1 LGKAYQHG
9 LRPGNG
15 LVERG
20 VMPKVSIIVPVYNAQ
35 ETLRRCVDSIL
46 GQEFR
51 DFELILADDGSIDGS
66 PALCDEYAEKD
77 NRVRVLHKEN
87 SGVSDTRNKAL
98 DAACGDY
105 VQFLDS
111 DDWIAPEATRLL
123 VRAIEEND
131 CDMVIADFYRVIGS
145 KVSRKGDIDA
155 EGVLSREEFGDY
167 MIQNPSDFYF
177 GVVWNKLYR
186 RDIIEKYQLRMDVT
200 LSWCEDFIFNM
211 EYELHCKRIY
221 PLQVPI
227 YYYVRTRGSLASQG
241 ANPAKVVQMKLNVI
255 EYYNDFYK
263 QVFDEE
269 DYKARRPDIYRFY
282 IESAGDGDIMPWQRS
297 AKLGEERVPVYVNP
311 EMEDD
316 ALLALYLEG
325 KLVERNLELVAARF
339 DLTPRDV
346 RLLDFVRLGTVFS
359 GREELADYCGLS
371 ALQLARTL
379 QRLQSKRLITVE
391 TRVGRTEASDEAPAV
406 TGTTAGA
413 TALSGT
419 TKTKLLVVT
428 PTEQAQPV
436 MEAIAQ
442 ALRDCDR
449 VRCSSMSED
458 EANHYRSD
466 RKKALES
473 IRSTLT

>member
-1 LGKAYQHG
+1 M
-9 LRPGNG
+9 
-15 LVERG
+15 E
-20 VMPKVSIIVPVYNAQ
+20 
-35 ETLRRCVDSIL
+35 D
-46 GQEFR
+46 
-51 DFELILADDGSIDGS
+51 
-66 PALCDEYAEKD
+66 
-77 NRVRVLHKEN
+77 
-87 SGVSDTRNKAL
+87 
-98 DAACGDY
+98 
-105 VQFLDS
+105 
-111 DDWIAPEATRLL
+111 
-123 VRAIEEND
+123 ND

-221 PLQVPI
+221 PLQVPV

-269 DYKARRPDIYRFY
+269 DYRARRPDIYRFY

-311 EMEDD
+311 EMD
-316 ALLALYLEG
+316 ADTLLGLYFEE

-346 RLLDFVRLGTVFS
+346 RLLAFVRLGTVFS
-359 GREELADYCGLS
+359 GREELADYCGFS
-371 ALQLARTL
+371 TLQLARTL
-379 QRLQSKRLITVE
+379 QRLQSKRLVTVE
-391 TRVGRTEASDEAPAV
+391 TRVERPDAGDEAGGRCCRGPQCHRGHRGSEDQA
-406 TGTTAGA
+406 TPGHAYRAGA
-413 TALSGT
+413 ARDGAPLCRRFATAT
-419 TKTKLLVVT
+419 ACAARPWTRTR
-428 PTEQAQPV
+428 PN
-436 MEAIAQ
+436 
-442 ALRDCDR
+442 R
-449 VRCSSMSED
+449 
-458 EANHYRSD
+458 YRSD
-466 RKKALES
+466 RMKALES
-473 IRSTLT
+473 IRRTLA

>member
-1 LGKAYQHG
+1 
-9 LRPGNG
+9 
-15 LVERG
+15 
-20 VMPKVSIIVPVYNAQ
+20 MPKVSIIVPVYNAQ

-46 GQEFR
+46 GQEYR
-51 DFELILADDGSIDGS
+51 DFELILADDGSTDSS
-66 PALCDEYAEKD
+66 PALCIEYAEKD
-77 NRVRVLHKEN
+77 SRVRVLHKAN

-98 DAACGDY
+98 DAVQGDY

-123 VRAIEEND
+123 VRAMEDND

-221 PLQVPI
+221 PLQVPV

-269 DYKARRPDIYRFY
+269 DYRARRPDIYRFY

-311 EMEDD
+311 EMEAD
-316 ALLALYLEG
+316 ALLGLYFEE

-346 RLLDFVRLGTVFS
+346 RLLAFVRLGTVFS
-359 GREELADYCGLS
+359 GREELADYCGFS
-371 ALQLARTL
+371 TLQLARTL
-379 QRLQSKRLITVE
+379 QRLQSKRLVTVE
-391 TRVGRTEASDEAPAV
+391 TRVERPDAGDEAAAV
-406 TGTTAGA
+406 VAAAPSAIAATGAA
-413 TALSGT
+413 
-419 TKTKLLVVT
+419 KTRLLLVT

-436 MEAIAQ
+436 MEAIVQ

-449 VRCSSMSED
+449 VRCSSMDED
-458 EANHYRSD
+458 EANRYRSD
-466 RKKALES
+466 RMKALES
-473 IRSTLT
+473 IRRTLA

>member
-1 LGKAYQHG
+1 
-9 LRPGNG
+9 
-15 LVERG
+15 
-20 VMPKVSIIVPVYNAQ
+20 MPKVSIIVPVYNAR
-35 ETLRRCVDSIL
+35 ETLQRCVDSIL
-46 GQEFR
+46 GQEYR
-51 DFELILADDGSIDGS
+51 DFELILADDGSTDSS

-77 NRVRVLHKEN
+77 GRVRVLHKAN

-98 DAACGDY
+98 DVAQGDY

-123 VRAIEEND
+123 VRAMEDND

-186 RDIIEKYQLRMDVT
+186 RDIIEKYHLRMDVT

-221 PLQVPI
+221 PLQVPV

-269 DYKARRPDIYRFY
+269 DYRARRPDIYRFY

-311 EMEDD
+311 EMEAD
-316 ALLALYLEG
+316 ALLGLYFEE

-346 RLLDFVRLGTVFS
+346 RLLAFVRLGTVFS
-359 GREELADYCGLS
+359 GREELADYCGFS
-371 ALQLARTL
+371 TLQLARTL
-379 QRLQSKRLITVE
+379 QRLQSKRLVTVE
-391 TRVGRTEASDEAPAV
+391 TRVERPDAGDEAAAV
-406 TGTTAGA
+406 VAAAPSAIAATGAA
-413 TALSGT
+413 
-419 TKTKLLVVT
+419 KTRLLLVT

-436 MEAIAQ
+436 MEAIVQ

-449 VRCSSMSED
+449 VRCSSMDED
-458 EANHYRSD
+458 EANRYRSD
-466 RKKALES
+466 RMKALES
-473 IRSTLT
+473 IRRTLA

>member
-1 LGKAYQHG
+1 ML
-9 LRPGNG
+9 
-15 LVERG
+15 
-20 VMPKVSIIVPVYNAQ
+20 
-35 ETLRRCVDSIL
+35 
-46 GQEFR
+46 
-51 DFELILADDGSIDGS
+51 
-66 PALCDEYAEKD
+66 
-77 NRVRVLHKEN
+77 VLHKAN

-98 DAACGDY
+98 DAARGDY
-105 VQFLDS
+105 VQFLDA

-123 VRAIEEND
+123 VRAMEEND
-131 CDMVIADFYRVIGS
+131 CDMVIADFYRVIGN
-145 KVSRKGDIDA
+145 KVSRKGDIGT
-155 EGVLSREEFGDY
+155 EGTLSREEFGDY

-186 RDIIEKYQLRMDVT
+186 RDIIDKYQLRMDVT

-227 YYYVRTRGSLASQG
+227 YYYVRTKGSLASQG

-269 DYKARRPDIYRFY
+269 DYRARRPDIYRFY

-297 AKLGEERVPVYVNP
+297 ARLGEERVPVYVNP
-311 EMEDD
+311 EMKDD
-316 ALLALYLEG
+316 ALLGLYFEE
-325 KLVERNLELVAARF
+325 KLVERNLELVASRF

-346 RLLDFVRLGTVFS
+346 RLLAFVRLGTVFS

-371 ALQLARTL
+371 TMQLARTL
-379 QRLQSKRLITVE
+379 QRLLSRHLATVE
-391 TRVGRTEASDEAPAV
+391 TRVESGNEATVVADETSGPGPLGA
-406 TGTTAGA
+406 GTA
-413 TALSGT
+413 
-419 TKTKLLVVT
+419 KVKVLVVT

-449 VRCSSMSED
+449 VRCSSMDEN
-458 EANHYRSD
+458 EANRYRSD
-466 RKKALES
+466 RRKALES
-473 IRSTLT
+473 MRRTLA

>member
-1 LGKAYQHG
+1 
-9 LRPGNG
+9 
-15 LVERG
+15 
-20 VMPKVSIIVPVYNAQ
+20 MPKVSIIVPVYNAQ

-46 GQEFR
+46 GQEYR
-51 DFELILADDGSIDGS
+51 DYELILADDGSTDSS

-77 NRVRVLHKEN
+77 SRVRVLHKEN

-98 DAACGDY
+98 DAAQGDY

-123 VRAIEEND
+123 VRAMEDND

-186 RDIIEKYQLRMDVT
+186 RDIIEKYHLRMDVT

-221 PLQVPI
+221 PLQVPV

-269 DYKARRPDIYRFY
+269 DYRARRPDIYRFY
-282 IESAGDGDIMPWQRS
+282 IE
-297 AKLGEERVPVYVNP
+297 
-311 EMEDD
+311 
-316 ALLALYLEG
+316 
-325 KLVERNLELVAARF
+325 
-339 DLTPRDV
+339 
-346 RLLDFVRLGTVFS
+346 
-359 GREELADYCGLS
+359 
-371 ALQLARTL
+371 
-379 QRLQSKRLITVE
+379 
-391 TRVGRTEASDEAPAV
+391 
-406 TGTTAGA
+406 
-413 TALSGT
+413 
-419 TKTKLLVVT
+419 
-428 PTEQAQPV
+428 
-436 MEAIAQ
+436 
-442 ALRDCDR
+442 
-449 VRCSSMSED
+449 
-458 EANHYRSD
+458 
-466 RKKALES
+466 
-473 IRSTLT
+473 

>member
-1 LGKAYQHG
+1 
-9 LRPGNG
+9 
-15 LVERG
+15 
-20 VMPKVSIIVPVYNAQ
+20 MPKVSIIVPVYNAQ

-46 GQEFR
+46 GQEYR
-51 DFELILADDGSIDGS
+51 DYELILADDGSTDSS

-77 NRVRVLHKEN
+77 SRVRVLHKEN

-98 DAACGDY
+98 DAAQGEY

-123 VRAIEEND
+123 VRAMEDND

-186 RDIIEKYQLRMDVT
+186 RDIIEKYHLRMDVT

-255 EYYNDFYK
+255 EYYN
-263 QVFDEE
+263 
-269 DYKARRPDIYRFY
+269 RFY
-282 IESAGDGDIMPWQRS
+282 EKIYDEYEYAQKRPEIYSFLIDYAHDDGAIPGLPGTK
-297 AKLGEERVPVYVNP
+297 KLGEERVLVSQEPQVSSCWERMYYEQRMLDRIIRTASQQYGLDPRDLKLFLYLRTFGHIGTMQEAADYVGLSP
-311 EMEDD
+311 M
-316 ALLALYLEG
+316 LLAALIERLAFRGYVKLEFG
-325 KLVERNLELVAARF
+325 KPATAE
-339 DLTPRDV
+339 LTPQAKPVVDTLDLGLKDLEESELENMDEDV
-346 RLLDFVRLGTVFS
+346 EKIYQEARA
-359 GREELADYCGLS
+359 LA
-371 ALQLARTL
+371 
-379 QRLQSKRLITVE
+379 
-391 TRVGRTEASDEAPAV
+391 
-406 TGTTAGA
+406 AGN
-413 TALSGT
+413 L
-419 TKTKLLVVT
+419 
-428 PTEQAQPV
+428 
-436 MEAIAQ
+436 
-442 ALRDCDR
+442 
-449 VRCSSMSED
+449 
-458 EANHYRSD
+458 
-466 RKKALES
+466 RKKLE
-473 IRSTLT
+473 R